1 MSQYLKKTKQKL
13 FKPDTDMVIDTVLV
27 NLLKCTVVVWTDQS
41 IVLFRAFDKSV
52 NVLFSIVARPLTN
65 IVIWSS

>member
-1 MSQYLKKTKQKL
+1 MSQYLKKQKQKL
-13 FKPDTDMVIDTVLV
+13 VMPETDMVNDTVLV

-65 IVIWSS
+65 IVI